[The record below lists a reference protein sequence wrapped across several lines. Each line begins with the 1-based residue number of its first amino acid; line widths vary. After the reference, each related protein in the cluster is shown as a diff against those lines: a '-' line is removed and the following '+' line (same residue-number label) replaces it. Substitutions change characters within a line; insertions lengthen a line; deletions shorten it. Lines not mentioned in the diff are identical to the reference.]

1 MSTPREQFIEHFE
14 HKVIR
19 ACVRWSLKRG
29 KKQEVMSNT
38 QNLRHQS
45 STYYVC
51 VYIVTAILP
60 VASSQGV
67 LEKYTIEMNCA
78 RKEQVKIRNMQGQ

>member
-1 MSTPREQFIEHFE
+1 
-14 HKVIR
+14 
-19 ACVRWSLKRG
+19 
-29 KKQEVMSNT
+29 
-38 QNLRHQS
+38 
-45 STYYVC
+45 

-60 VASSQGV
+60 VASSQVV

>member
-51 VYIVTAILP
+51 VDSDSNLTGGIKSGGP
-60 VASSQGV
+60 
-67 LEKYTIEMNCA
+67 
-78 RKEQVKIRNMQGQ
+78 